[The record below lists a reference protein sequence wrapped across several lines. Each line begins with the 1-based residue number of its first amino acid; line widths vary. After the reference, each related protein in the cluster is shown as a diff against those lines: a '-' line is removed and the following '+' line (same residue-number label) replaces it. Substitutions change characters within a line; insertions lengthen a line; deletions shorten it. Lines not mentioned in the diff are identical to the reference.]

1 MVWIVCQIR
10 IDDRES
16 TSRQFVDR
24 LNLCDVGKCVM
35 LLLITGGSVLILIG
49 VVCTPFTPVAQVYC
63 TSTPGTRVLEIKIK
77 ISKNRKQ

>member
-49 VVCTPFTPVAQVYC
+49 V
-63 TSTPGTRVLEIKIK
+63 S
-77 ISKNRKQ
+77 